1 MTALTLDLK
10 AWINIRKKEM
20 KESER
25 KQGKKRKIGDI
36 PIIKSCVGLFMEK
49 GTWPVEQC
57 STQH

>member
-25 KQGKKRKIGDI
+25 KQGKKRKKGDI

-49 GTWPVEQC
+49 AHGL
-57 STQH
+57 